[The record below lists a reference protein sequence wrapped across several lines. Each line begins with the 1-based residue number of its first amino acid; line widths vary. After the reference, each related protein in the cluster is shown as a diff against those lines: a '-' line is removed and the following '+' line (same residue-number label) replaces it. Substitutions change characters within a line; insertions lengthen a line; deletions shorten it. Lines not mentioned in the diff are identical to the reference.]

1 LTPQF
6 TPIDRSPLNP
16 QPYDPLLHPALFY
29 SEAPGMLGSP
39 LQSESSNR
47 TPVAAQ
53 TQTSTGDTGIIHQ
66 IRGLFSQL
74 CPTVSN
80 ERISRFIEELQAE
93 ERRPTMNSSDVERRD
108 DSSNA
113 IPGLPAQMSAGLIVS
128 SEDHLNQR
136 SPAMGSHDTENVIL
150 TSPSNEFEGPDEFL
164 AYLAS
169 FQSS

>member
-1 LTPQF
+1 
-6 TPIDRSPLNP
+6 
-16 QPYDPLLHPALFY
+16 
-29 SEAPGMLGSP
+29 MLRSP

-53 TQTSTGDTGIIHQ
+53 TQTSTGDIIHQ

-108 DSSNA
+108 
-113 IPGLPAQMSAGLIVS
+113 GMSL
-128 SEDHLNQR
+128 
-136 SPAMGSHDTENVIL
+136 
-150 TSPSNEFEGPDEFL
+150 
-164 AYLAS
+164 YLA
-169 FQSS
+169 

>member
-1 LTPQF
+1 
-6 TPIDRSPLNP
+6 
-16 QPYDPLLHPALFY
+16 
-29 SEAPGMLGSP
+29 MLGSP

-108 DSSNA
+108 
-113 IPGLPAQMSAGLIVS
+113 GMSL
-128 SEDHLNQR
+128 
-136 SPAMGSHDTENVIL
+136 
-150 TSPSNEFEGPDEFL
+150 
-164 AYLAS
+164 YLA
-169 FQSS
+169 